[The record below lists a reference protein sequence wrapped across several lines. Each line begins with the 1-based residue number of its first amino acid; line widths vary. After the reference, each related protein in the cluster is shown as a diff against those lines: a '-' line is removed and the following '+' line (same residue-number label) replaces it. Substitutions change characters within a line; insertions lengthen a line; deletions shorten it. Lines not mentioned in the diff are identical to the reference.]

1 MLQRLLKLLLLSTLL
16 SGGSRVVRA
25 DDGSEVV
32 VIYNNRSVESKR
44 VAEYYAE
51 KRQVPKEQLIG
62 LHLSKEEII
71 TRDDYRKELEEP
83 LWKALLAKKLFTLRD
98 DADDAKLTMS
108 SVATAKIRYAVLCYG
123 VPLKISKQVDL
134 TEAGV
139 DQIPVPLRENYAAI
153 DSELALL
160 PMKTRTMR
168 LTGPLNSPFYG
179 TTNAVQLN
187 PTNGLLM
194 VTRLDGPSEEIAK
207 GLVDKALEA
216 ERDGLWGRSYIDL
229 RNINEGQYKQGD
241 DWIKLASEVT
251 TKLGWET
258 IVDKNPD
265 TFPRSFPMSQ
275 IGFYFGWYD
284 GNISGPFTWEE
295 TEFMPGAF
303 AYHLHSFS
311 ADSVRSAT
319 QNWVGPLLARGI
331 TATMGCV
338 YEPYLGG
345 TPDVG
350 TFAVRWLHNR
360 FSFAEA
366 AYAGSPVLSWQTTVI
381 GDPLY
386 RPMGKLPQV
395 RHAELMTKNNPL
407 IEWSHLKIINLNL
420 ANKTSPTMMITYL
433 AQTPEARTSSV
444 LQEKLGDLWLQEKK
458 PEDAL
463 KAYTAALDLKPS
475 KKQQLRLLL
484 AQAELLAGMTDKANE
499 AVEVYLKIEST
510 YPDYP
515 DMTALYQKL
524 LPLAQK
530 AKRDEVVE
538 KCTKALEKKP

>member
-1 MLQRLLKLLLLSTLL
+1 MLQRLLKLLLLSALL
-16 SGGSRVVRA
+16 CGSGRVMRA

-32 VIYNNRSVESKR
+32 VVYNNRSAESKR

-83 LWKALLAKKLFTLRD
+83 LWKALLAKKLITLRD
-98 DADDAKLTMS
+98 DADDAKLTMP

-123 VPLKISKQVDL
+123 VPLKISKQADL
-134 TEAGV
+134 NEAGV
-139 DQIPVPLRENYAAI
+139 DQIPAPLRENYAAI

-179 TTNAVQLN
+179 TTNAAQLN

-194 VTRLDGPSEEIAK
+194 VTRLDGPSEDIAK

-251 TKLGWET
+251 SKLGWET
-258 IVDKNPD
+258 IVDKKPE

-284 GNISGPFTWEE
+284 GNISGPFTWGE

-319 QNWVGPLLARGI
+319 QNWVGPLLARGV

-360 FSFAEA
+360 FSFAEF
-366 AYAGSPVLSWQTTVI
+366 
-381 GDPLY
+381 
-386 RPMGKLPQV
+386 K
-395 RHAELMTKNNPL
+395 
-407 IEWSHLKIINLNL
+407 
-420 ANKTSPTMMITYL
+420 
-433 AQTPEARTSSV
+433 
-444 LQEKLGDLWLQEKK
+444 
-458 PEDAL
+458 
-463 KAYTAALDLKPS
+463 
-475 KKQQLRLLL
+475 
-484 AQAELLAGMTDKANE
+484 
-499 AVEVYLKIEST
+499 
-510 YPDYP
+510 
-515 DMTALYQKL
+515 
-524 LPLAQK
+524 
-530 AKRDEVVE
+530 
-538 KCTKALEKKP
+538 